1 MEYHS
6 GEFADEE
13 DHSLIE
19 MEAEGWIFA
28 DIAEKSDQ
36 KERPDI
42 GKIAECFCVIVHLN
56 HPLLICYYVVRLFF
70 AVTCDCNRHPVG
82 STDNGLSA
90 AGDPTG
96 FNAYF
101 VGAVSL
107 AHAHASVADFNGV
120 AVIYSVYAVFA
131 EREPRDFLSVSLNR
145 DILRFSPVGRKEYSE
160 CRRDNQKRGKDVK
173 PENPKP
179 LKPSKSANETEV
191 ANPNEKIHFG
201 VPHSEWVKLSHEEKV
216 ALGQA
221 AYDAE
226 AAKIDSTYLERK
238 KAHDA
243 EIAAR
248 PFKHTSE
255 NVISSIFSL
264 NYGDHVLMGDFH
276 PTLQEDFLKSLNDP
290 IVINDDDSE
299 EVRLQKEE
307 MIALKPKIKE
317 LLDKGYTL
325 KEILDDYRSS
335 IAKVQELEF
344 NLRKE
349 LDEIKRTST
358 SVDEVRD
365 FIAAANK
372 MMLDA
377 GAKNFTYHL
386 SEGAIRKIL
395 INAERSQQGENN
407 E

>member
-1 MEYHS
+1 MTYTVKYRDKS
-6 GEFADEE
+6 GDTVELELDVPNKSAVWPELKKR
-13 DHSLIE
+13 SISALSVR
-19 MEAEGWIFA
+19 EGA
-28 DIAEKSDQ
+28 AKKRAKKPSGAKSPSPL
-36 KERPDI
+36 R
-42 GKIAECFCVIVHLN
+42 GVLAGLCVV
-56 HPLLICYYVVRLFF
+56 
-70 AVTCDCNRHPVG
+70 AM
-82 STDNGLSA
+82 A
-90 AGDPTG
+90 
-96 FNAYF
+96 
-101 VGAVSL
+101 VGAWFFFKDGQKTD
-107 AHAHASVADFNGV
+107 AP
-120 AVIYSVYAVFA
+120 AVGNKPKRV
-131 EREPRDFLSVSLNR
+131 
-145 DILRFSPVGRKEYSE
+145 KEI
-160 CRRDNQKRGKDVK
+160 K
-173 PENPKP
+173 PEKPKAAR
-179 LKPSKSANETEV
+179 PSASTNKTEV
-191 ANPNEKIHFG
+191 AKPNPNEKMHFG

-276 PTLQEDFLKSLNDP
+276 PTLQDDFLKSLDDP

-299 EVRLQKEE
+299 EVKRQKEE
-307 MIALKPKIKE
+307 MIILKPKIKQ
-317 LLDKGYTL
+317 LIDQGYTL
-325 KEILDDYRSS
+325 KEILDDYRNS

-358 SVDEVRD
+358 SVEEVRD
-365 FIAAANK
+365 FIEAANK

-386 SEGAIRKIL
+386 SEGAVRKIL
-395 INAERSQQGENN
+395 INAERAQQGEKK
-407 E
+407 

>member
-1 MEYHS
+1 MTYTVKYRDKS
-6 GEFADEE
+6 G
-13 DHSLIE
+13 
-19 MEAEGWIFA
+19 
-28 DIAEKSDQ
+28 DIVELELDVPNK
-36 KERPDI
+36 
-42 GKIAECFCVIVHLN
+42 N
-56 HPLLICYYVVRLFF
+56 
-70 AVTCDCNRHPVG
+70 AVWPELKKRG
-82 STDNGLSA
+82 ISA
-90 AGDPTG
+90 
-96 FNAYF
+96 
-101 VGAVSL
+101 
-107 AHAHASVADFNGV
+107 
-120 AVIYSVYAVFA
+120 
-131 EREPRDFLSVSLNR
+131 LSVREGAAKKRASKMSGGKSPSP
-145 DILRFSPVGRKEYSE
+145 LRGVLAGLCVVALAAFAAWWFLLKDGKPTPKTEDEPKPKRVKEI
-160 CRRDNQKRGKDVK
+160 K
-173 PENPKP
+173 PEKPKTVNPSSNTNK
-179 LKPSKSANETEV
+179 TEV
-191 ANPNEKIHFG
+191 AKPNEKMHFG

-238 KAHDA
+238 KAHYA

-276 PTLQEDFLKSLNDP
+276 PTLQDDFLKSLNDP

-299 EVRLQKEE
+299 EVKRQKEE
-307 MIALKPKIKE
+307 MIILKPKIKQ
-317 LLDKGYTL
+317 LIDQGYTL
-325 KEILDDYRSS
+325 KEILDDYRNS

-358 SVDEVRD
+358 SVEEVRD
-365 FIAAANK
+365 FIEAANK

-395 INAERSQQGENN
+395 INAERAQQGEKK
-407 E
+407 

>member
-1 MEYHS
+1 MNFTVKYRDKS
-6 GEFADEE
+6 GDT
-13 DHSLIE
+13 
-19 MEAEGWIFA
+19 
-28 DIAEKSDQ
+28 K
-36 KERPDI
+36 
-42 GKIAECFCVIVHLN
+42 
-56 HPLLICYYVVRLFF
+56 LLVLDVPSKA
-70 AVTCDCNRHPVG
+70 AVWPELKKRG
-82 STDNGLSA
+82 ISA
-90 AGDPTG
+90 
-96 FNAYF
+96 
-101 VGAVSL
+101 
-107 AHAHASVADFNGV
+107 
-120 AVIYSVYAVFA
+120 
-131 EREPRDFLSVSLNR
+131 LSVREGTAKMSKPSGGK
-145 DILRFSPVGRKEYSE
+145 SPSAVRGIVAGLVVVALAIGAWFFFMDGKPAPKADGEQKPKKIKE
-160 CRRDNQKRGKDVK
+160 VK
-173 PENPKP
+173 PEKPKP
-179 LKPSKSANETEV
+179 TKPTTSTNKTEV
-191 ANPNEKIHFG
+191 TKPKPNEKMHFG
-201 VPHSEWVKLSHEEKV
+201 VPHSEWIKLSHEEKV

-299 EVRLQKEE
+299 EVKRQKEE
-307 MIALKPKIKE
+307 MIILKPKIKE
-317 LLDKGYTL
+317 LIDKGYTL
-325 KEILDDYRSS
+325 KEILNDYRNS

-358 SVDEVRD
+358 SVEEMRE
-365 FIAAANK
+365 FIEAANK

-395 INAERSQQGENN
+395 INAERAEQGAKK
-407 E
+407 

>member
-1 MEYHS
+1 MNFTITYRDKS
-6 GEFADEE
+6 GDKK
-13 DHSLIE
+13 SLVLDVPNKAAVWPE
-19 MEAEGWIFA
+19 LKKRGIFA
-28 DIAEKSDQ
+28 LAVRESKAKDGMTKPSGSKLPSAVRGIVAGVVVVALAIGAWFFFKDGQNTDASAVDTKPKRV
-36 KERPDI
+36 KEI
-42 GKIAECFCVIVHLN
+42 
-56 HPLLICYYVVRLFF
+56 
-70 AVTCDCNRHPVG
+70 
-82 STDNGLSA
+82 
-90 AGDPTG
+90 
-96 FNAYF
+96 
-101 VGAVSL
+101 
-107 AHAHASVADFNGV
+107 
-120 AVIYSVYAVFA
+120 
-131 EREPRDFLSVSLNR
+131 
-145 DILRFSPVGRKEYSE
+145 
-160 CRRDNQKRGKDVK
+160 K
-173 PENPKP
+173 PEKPKAAR
-179 LKPSKSANETEV
+179 PSASTNKTEV
-191 ANPNEKIHFG
+191 AKPNPNEKMHFG

-299 EVRLQKEE
+299 EVKRQKEE
-307 MIALKPKIKE
+307 MIILKPQIKQ
-317 LLDKGYTL
+317 LIDQGYTL
-325 KEILDDYRSS
+325 KEILDDYRNS

-358 SVDEVRD
+358 SVEEVRD
-365 FIAAANK
+365 FIKAANK

-395 INAERSQQGENN
+395 INAERAQQGEKK
-407 E
+407 

>member
-1 MEYHS
+1 MTFTVKYREKT
-6 GEFADEE
+6 GETK
-13 DHSLIE
+13 SLVLDVQDKDALW
-19 MEAEGWIFA
+19 AELKKRGISA
-28 DIAEKSDQ
+28 
-36 KERPDI
+36 
-42 GKIAECFCVIVHLN
+42 L
-56 HPLLICYYVVRLFF
+56 
-70 AVTCDCNRHPVG
+70 AVQE
-82 STDNGLSA
+82 
-90 AGDPTG
+90 
-96 FNAYF
+96 
-101 VGAVSL
+101 GAVKMRRTGGKSPSALRGIL
-107 AHAHASVADFNGV
+107 AGGCFVALAALV
-120 AVIYSVYAVFA
+120 AWFFFKFKD
-131 EREPRDFLSVSLNR
+131 EQKPTPLTD
-145 DILRFSPVGRKEYSE
+145 
-160 CRRDNQKRGKDVK
+160 DN
-173 PENPKP
+173 NPKCAREVSPDKSKFAKP
-179 LKPSKSANETEV
+179 LANTNKTEV
-191 ANPNEKIHFG
+191 AKPNEKMHFG
-201 VPHSEWVKLSHEEKV
+201 VPHSEWVKLSHAEKV

-248 PFKHTSE
+248 PFKYTSE

-276 PTLQEDFLKSLNDP
+276 PTLQDDFLKSLNDP

-299 EVRLQKEE
+299 EVRRQKKE
-307 MIALKPKIKE
+307 MVALKPKIKE

-325 KEILDDYRSS
+325 KEVLDDYRNA

-349 LDEIKRTST
+349 LDQIKRTST

-365 FIAAANK
+365 FIEAANK

-395 INAERSQQGENN
+395 INAERAQHGGKK
-407 E
+407 